1 MGPTID
7 YDHLGRYTGGDAA
20 LEAEV
25 FSLFRN
31 QIQTWIRLL
40 EPQAEDEDWA
50 AAAHSLKGSARGVG
64 AMRLAEICERAEKL
78 VGEAGAEGAREA
90 ARDRILTEA
99 EAVNDEIA
107 KNDYRRTLSELR
119 NES

>member
-1 MGPTID
+1 MQPTID
-7 YDHLGRYTGGDAA
+7 YDHLAQYTGGDAA

-31 QIQTWIRLL
+31 QVRSWIRLL
-40 EPQAEDEDWA
+40 EPDAQDEDWS

-78 VGEAGAEGAREA
+78 VGEAGSDGAREA